1 LVSFNFFLS
10 FGGKRLCATFASILI
25 KNKNIMRKTLF
36 MMTWLLL
43 AFLVANAQ
51 QMGNRFPLSLSVDRV
66 KTSPIG
72 KPIPRSPI
80 CPPYLEMEGRT
91 LYFDTDHAAFT
102 VMLVDEDEQ
111 VVYQVAVPST
121 VDEIELPSTLSGV
134 FELQIY
140 DGTDYYFY
148 CDIYL
153 E

>member
-1 LVSFNFFLS
+1 MKQLIMFIALVLGMLSFQSFNTMTIRPLDLTVGIIKIKP
-10 FGGKRLCATFASILI
+10 GGTSMPRNPVIPPI
-25 KNKNIMRKTLF
+25 
-36 MMTWLLL
+36 
-43 AFLVANAQ
+43 VAID
-51 QMGNRFPLSLSVDRV
+51 GHTV
-66 KTSPIG
+66 
-72 KPIPRSPI
+72 
-80 CPPYLEMEGRT
+80 
-91 LYFDTDHAAFT
+91 YFDTDHAAFT

>member
-1 LVSFNFFLS
+1 MKKIILS
-10 FGGKRLCATFASILI
+10 FALLCCMSAFALIPGSMPRL
-25 KNKNIMRKTLF
+25 
-36 MMTWLLL
+36 
-43 AFLVANAQ
+43 
-51 QMGNRFPLSLSVDRV
+51 PLTVGIV
-66 KTSPIG
+66 KPVG
-72 KPIPRSPI
+72 QGIPRPRTPI
-80 CPPYLEMEGRT
+80 LAPNVAIDGHT
-91 LYFDTDHAAFT
+91 VYFDTDHVAFT

-111 VVYQVAVPST
+111 VVYQVVVPST